1 MRTGEE
7 LCWGHGDKG
16 TWERGEVEAGPQP
29 NLRKEKSAQPFT
41 PIYVPGNLASQG
53 EVSPTPGRRLDK
65 VTLGQR
71 RSQQ

>member
-16 TWERGEVEAGPQP
+16 TWEHGEVEAGPQP

-41 PIYVPGNLASQG
+41 PICVPGNLASQG
-53 EVSPTPGRRLDK
+53 
-65 VTLGQR
+65 
-71 RSQQ
+71 